1 MTAQIIHALADER
14 ASVRLQAAM
23 AAGTDPDSTLLD
35 ALIDRCRVEPDFYVR
50 DMLTWA
56 ITRLPAGRTVPVLIN
71 ELGSPVGQARSQ
83 ALHSLSKISDQT
95 AWPFITRDL
104 LTDDDVEVARAAW
117 RAAVILVPA
126 DERASLAAILA
137 TQFGRGDTEVHR
149 SLSRAFVEL
158 GVPAEPVVQAAR
170 RSADPIVRGHAAAT
184 EQLMND
190 PESAFG
196 FDVDA
201 AKRVAALGAAADDM

>member
-1 MTAQIIHALADER
+1 MTAQIIRALADER

-23 AAGTDPDSTLLD
+23 AAGTDPDSRLLD

-56 ITRLPAGRTVPVLIN
+56 ITRLPGASTVPVLVREI
-71 ELGSPVGQARSQ
+71 GSSVAQARSQ
-83 ALHSLSKISDQT
+83 ALHSLSKVGDHT
-95 AWPFITRDL
+95 AWPFITRAL
-104 LTDDDVEVARAAW
+104 LTDADVEVARAAW

-126 DERASLAAILA
+126 DQQAELAAILA
-137 TQFGRGDTEVHR
+137 TQFGRGDTDVHR

-158 GVPAEPVVQAAR
+158 GSAAAPVVRFAR
-170 RSADPIVRGHAAAT
+170 RSTDPIVRGHAAAT

-201 AKRVAALGAAADDM
+201 AKRIAALGAAADDM